1 MIRAFAARQ
10 VDAAVVDDL
19 IDLARHAP
27 AAGNTDGRDFLVL
40 DTPSATAT
48 YWDTTLPADRRE
60 SFRWAQLLAAPVLV
74 VVLVRP
80 ESWVERY
87 AEPDKAQTGLGHD
100 ADAWPVLYWWVD
112 GGMAAMTILHGAVDV
127 DLGALFF
134 GTFEHEA
141 AVLARFGVPGD
152 RRIVGVIAL
161 GHPMPHEAGRSA
173 SRRRRPVDEVV
184 HRNAW

>member
-1 MIRAFAARQ
+1 MVRAFAARPVAAAD
-10 VDAAVVDDL
+10 VDAL

-40 DTPSATAT
+40 DTPEAVAA
-48 YWDTTLPADRRE
+48 YWDTTLPADRRG
-60 SFRWAQLLAAPVLV
+60 SFRWPGLLAAPVLV
-74 VVLVRP
+74 AVLVRP
-80 ESWVERY
+80 DSWVERY
-87 AEPDKAQTGLGHD
+87 AEPDKARTGLGHD
-100 ADAWPVLYWWVD
+100 GDAWPVPYWWVD

-134 GTFEHEA
+134 GTFEHEG
-141 AVLARFGVPGD
+141 AVRARFGVPDD

-161 GHPMPHEAGRSA
+161 GHPVPHEAGRSA
-173 SRRRRPVDEVV
+173 ARHRRPVDEVI